1 MGKIIKMS
9 SIIVPIL
16 ITKLVTENQWTERSK
31 SLILFLCLK
40 PHGACPAAHL
50 LLGDIS
56 EKDALYQCTKH
67 AIHELAYSQYIW
79 VLAMK
84 CLDVLAYV
92 HSLSITPTVTNL
104 RTSARAWHRFCGNL
118 IVINY
123 RRPCVHGWIPPSF
136 LPPIQ
141 YVNIFDL

>member
-1 MGKIIKMS
+1 MGRIIKTI

-16 ITKLVTENQWTERSK
+16 ITELVTENQWTERSK
-31 SLILFLCLK
+31 SLILFLCSK

-50 LLGDIS
+50 LLGDVS
-56 EKDALYQCTKH
+56 EKDALYWCRKQ
-67 AIHELAYSQYIW
+67 AIHELANSQYIW

-92 HSLSITPTVTNL
+92 LFLSTTPTVTSL
-104 RTSARAWHRFCGNL
+104 RTSAPAWRRFCGNL
-118 IVINY
+118 IAINY
-123 RRPCVHGWIPPSF
+123 RRPCVHGWIPASF
-136 LPPIQ
+136 LPSVQ